1 MVKERIFNREG
12 GGNTMITGKYS
23 AQTYTEMRDHLTEK
37 KEKELAINKGNSIYK
52 KESGEYQEEK
62 LRELVAAKT
71 AELVEAVTKKKV
83 SLENIEDV
91 KQRTVVY
98 LRACEET
105 GTFPS
110 SLGLARSL
118 GYSDRALRSW
128 RNNKPNTETAQWLEM
143 FNDLCADVLN
153 QSALK
158 NNANTIVSI
167 FLNKAMYGFRETN
180 ELVVTPNN
188 FPNEELEYS
197 VDEIRRRY
205 LVEED
210 DNDTN

>member
-1 MVKERIFNREG
+1 MS
-12 GGNTMITGKYS
+12 TTGKYN
-23 AQTYTEMRDHLTEK
+23 AQSFEEMTEAMNESREK
-37 KEKELAINKGNSIYK
+37 GLSTTRGNSIYK

-71 AELVEAVTKKKV
+71 AELVATATKEKV
-83 SLENIEDV
+83 SLEDIDTI
-91 KQRTVVY
+91 KARTIIY

-118 GYSDRALRSW
+118 GYSDRALRNW
-128 RNNKPNTETAQWLEM
+128 RNFKSDTETARWLEM
-143 FNDLCADVLN
+143 FNDMCADILN

-158 NNANTIVSI
+158 NNANSIVSI

-180 ELVVTPNN
+180 ELVITPNA
-188 FPNEELEYS
+188 PGYEDEAAYS
-197 VDEIRRRY
+197 AEEIRKRY
-205 LVEED
+205 MADIPADE
-210 DNDTN
+210 

>member
-1 MVKERIFNREG
+1 MS
-12 GGNTMITGKYS
+12 TTGKYE
-23 AQTYTEMRDHLTEK
+23 AQSFDEMTESMTESK
-37 KEKELAINKGNSIYK
+37 VRGLSVSRGNSIYK
-52 KESGEYQEEK
+52 KESGEYQEGK

-71 AELVEAVTKKKV
+71 SELVAVTTKEKI
-83 SLENIEDV
+83 SLEDIETIKV
-91 KQRTVVY
+91 RTIAY

-118 GYSDRALRSW
+118 GYSDRALRNW
-128 RNNKPNTETAQWLEM
+128 RTQKPSSETAQWLEM

-158 NNANTIVSI
+158 NNANSIVSI

-180 ELVVTPNN
+180 ELVLTPNTGLQDD
-188 FPNEELEYS
+188 EVAYS
-197 VDEIRRRY
+197 AEDIRKRY
-205 LVEED
+205 MPYSDKDIAEGGNNNGADLL
-210 DNDTN
+210 

>member
-1 MVKERIFNREG
+1 MS
-12 GGNTMITGKYS
+12 TTGKYN
-23 AQTYTEMRDHLTEK
+23 AQSFEEMTEAMNESREK
-37 KEKELAINKGNSIYK
+37 GLSTTRGNSIYK

-71 AELVEAVTKKKV
+71 AELVATATKEKV
-83 SLENIEDV
+83 SLEDIDTV
-91 KQRTVVY
+91 KARTIIY

-118 GYSDRALRSW
+118 GYSDRALRNW
-128 RNNKPNTETAQWLEM
+128 RNFKSDTETARWLEM
-143 FNDLCADVLN
+143 FNDMCADILN

-158 NNANTIVSI
+158 NNANSIVSI

-180 ELVVTPNN
+180 ELVITPNT
-188 FPNEELEYS
+188 PGYEDEAAYS
-197 VDEIRRRY
+197 AEEIRKRY
-205 LVEED
+205 MADIPADE
-210 DNDTN
+210 

>member
-1 MVKERIFNREG
+1 MS
-12 GGNTMITGKYS
+12 TTGKYN
-23 AQTYTEMRDHLTEK
+23 AQSFEEMTEAMNESREK
-37 KEKELAINKGNSIYK
+37 GLSTTRGNSIYK

-71 AELVEAVTKKKV
+71 AELVSVATKEKV
-83 SLENIEDV
+83 SLEDIDTV
-91 KQRTVVY
+91 KARTIVY

-118 GYSDRALRSW
+118 GYSDRALRNW
-128 RNNKPNTETAQWLEM
+128 RNFKSDTETARWLEM
-143 FNDLCADVLN
+143 FNDMCADILN

-158 NNANTIVSI
+158 NNANSIVSI

-180 ELVVTPNN
+180 ELVITPST
-188 FPNEELEYS
+188 PGYEDEAAYSAEEIRKRYMTDVS
-197 VDEIRRRY
+197 VDE
-205 LVEED
+205 
-210 DNDTN
+210 

>member
-1 MVKERIFNREG
+1 MN
-12 GGNTMITGKYS
+12 TGKNN
-23 AQTYTEMRDHLTEK
+23 AQSFEEMTDAMVESRDRGLGVT
-37 KEKELAINKGNSIYK
+37 KGNSIYK

-71 AELVEAVTKKKV
+71 SELVEMATKEKV
-83 SLENIEDV
+83 SLEDV
-91 KQRTVVY
+91 ETVKTRTILY

-118 GYSDRALRSW
+118 GYSDRALRNW
-128 RNNKPNTETAQWLEM
+128 RTHKPNSETAQWLEM

-158 NNANTIVSI
+158 NNANSIVSI

-180 ELVVTPNN
+180 ELVLTPNTN
-188 FPNEELEYS
+188 SLDDEVAYS
-197 VDEIRRRY
+197 AEDIRKRY
-205 LVEED
+205 LQNIPKED
-210 DNDTN
+210 

>member
-1 MVKERIFNREG
+1 MS
-12 GGNTMITGKYS
+12 TTGKYN
-23 AQTYTEMRDHLTEK
+23 AQSFEEMTEAMNESREK
-37 KEKELAINKGNSIYK
+37 GLSTARGNSIYK

-71 AELVEAVTKKKV
+71 AELVSVATKEKV
-83 SLENIEDV
+83 SLEDIDTV
-91 KQRTVVY
+91 KARTIVY

-118 GYSDRALRSW
+118 GYSDRALRNW
-128 RNNKPNTETAQWLEM
+128 RNFKSDTETARWLEM
-143 FNDLCADVLN
+143 FNDMCADILN

-158 NNANTIVSI
+158 NNANSIVSI

-180 ELVVTPNN
+180 ELVITPST
-188 FPNEELEYS
+188 PGYEDEAAYSAEEIRKRYMADVS
-197 VDEIRRRY
+197 VDE
-205 LVEED
+205 
-210 DNDTN
+210 